1 MMAGAGFLDDTMFH
15 RIFMVYDDAWPSYGS
30 GPGSAARGGTVVAV
44 GTQRAY
50 AAQHFERGGY
60 AAHEPGSG
68 NRIVADDLK
77 TENFPGGML
86 NEMLDRK
93 GGLGDKAFDRAAEPR
108 WATQIPVIIRS
119 ILAAP
124 DGHGGELV
132 FTAGIVEGTSKEEWD
147 KSAYFIGSGT
157 LQVHNGTD
165 GKLLAEYELPACPVF
180 DGMSAAGGRLLIPMV
195 SGELACFDRLSA
207 DK

>member
-1 MMAGAGFLDDTMFH
+1 
-15 RIFMVYDDAWPSYGS
+15 
-30 GPGSAARGGTVVAV
+30 VAV

-60 AAHEPGSG
+60 AAHDPGSG
-68 NRIVADDLK
+68 NRIVADDLM
-77 TENFPGGML
+77 TENFPGVML

-93 GGLGDKAFDRAAEPR
+93 GGLGDKAFDRAAEPL
-108 WATQIPVIIRS
+108 WATQTPVIIRS

-124 DGHGGELV
+124 DGRGDELV

-147 KSAYFIGSGT
+147 KSTYFIGRGR
-157 LQVHNGTD
+157 LQVHNGSD
-165 GKLLAEYELPACPVF
+165 GKLLAEYDLPACPVF
-180 DGMSAAGGRLLIPMV
+180 DGTSAAGGRLLIPMV
-195 SGELACFDRLSA
+195 NGEVVCFDSLPA